1 MNNVF
6 HNMDYIILLF
16 FFAEL
21 LSSTPIKP
29 KLCCNCKFFIKDSL
43 LPNRLG
49 RCALFPKDQ
58 DKYDRDYLVD
68 GIEPKEEY
76 SFCSI
81 AREYK
86 NMCGPDGF
94 FYEKK

>member
-6 HNMDYIILLF
+6 HNMKYIILLF
-16 FFAEL
+16 FFAEMF
-21 LSSTPIKP
+21 SSTPLKP
-29 KLCCNCKFFIKDSL
+29 KLCCDCKFFIKDFF
-43 LPNRLG
+43 LPKRLG
-49 RCALFPKDQ
+49 SCAIFPKDQ
-58 DKYDRDYLVD
+58 DKDDRFYLVD
-68 GIEPKEEY
+68 GIKPKVEY

-86 NMCGPDGF
+86 DMCGPDGI